1 MQSRFG
7 GQKVREPKENV
18 MNRFVSGA
26 ALMFGLALL
35 ATPEPAGA
43 QWSAAQRAACQGD
56 AQRLCAQSLADPGQ
70 LTACM
75 QRNASKVSK
84 GCRTAMGA
92 GGAKKSKKRA

>member
-1 MQSRFG
+1 
-7 GQKVREPKENV
+7 

-26 ALMFGLALL
+26 AVMFGLALL

-43 QWSAAQRAACQGD
+43 QWSAAQPAACQGE

-75 QRNASKVSK
+75 RRNASKVSK
-84 GCRTAMGA
+84 GTCKSAGPVAGIGTACELMSGCGSGYRGLA
-92 GGAKKSKKRA
+92 VSL

>member
-1 MQSRFG
+1 
-7 GQKVREPKENV
+7 
-18 MNRFVSGA
+18 MNRFVSGTA
-26 ALMFGLALL
+26 VMFGLALL
-35 ATPEPAGA
+35 AMPEPAGA

-92 GGAKKSKKRA
+92 GGGKKSKKGS